1 VFSCSEHVPGDRA
14 AIRDIWRVLRVG
26 GQAILQVPVDLIG
39 VKALNSRD
47 RDTRTLAAASCG
59 PARRVTGPN
68 GSMSSPRY
76 VVISPVRDEEQYL
89 PMTIASMCA
98 QVLKPWRWVLVD
110 DGSSDRTGEL
120 IDEAA
125 ARHPWILA
133 VHGKDRGSRQAGSGV
148 IAAFNEGYARIAND
162 RWDYVVKFDGDL
174 SFGPQF
180 FADCLREFEAD
191 ASLGIAGGTC
201 CILRG
206 GRIVPEFEGEP
217 AFHVRGPT
225 KIYRRACFAAIGG
238 LITAPGWDTVDQ
250 IKANMLGWKSM
261 TFPHIR
267 LVHLRSTGG
276 AYGSWSNWVKN
287 GLANYIAGYHPM
299 FMACKCVRRMVR
311 FSLLEG
317 CGLWC
322 GFMKGYVS
330 RTRRV
335 EDEAMIRYLRREQW
349 HALTFRSSLWR

>member
-1 VFSCSEHVPGDRA
+1 
-14 AIRDIWRVLRVG
+14 
-26 GQAILQVPVDLIG
+26 
-39 VKALNSRD
+39 
-47 RDTRTLAAASCG
+47 
-59 PARRVTGPN
+59 
-68 GSMSSPRY
+68 
-76 VVISPVRDEEQYL
+76 
-89 PMTIASMCA
+89 
-98 QVLKPWRWVLVD
+98 
-110 DGSSDRTGEL
+110 
-120 IDEAA
+120 
-125 ARHPWILA
+125 
-133 VHGKDRGSRQAGSGV
+133 
-148 IAAFNEGYARIAND
+148 
-162 RWDYVVKFDGDL
+162 
-174 SFGPQF
+174 
-180 FADCLREFEAD
+180 
-191 ASLGIAGGTC
+191 
-201 CILRG
+201 
-206 GRIVPEFEGEP
+206 
-217 AFHVRGPT
+217 
-225 KIYRRACFAAIGG
+225 
-238 LITAPGWDTVDQ
+238 
-250 IKANMLGWKSM
+250 MLGWKSM